1 MQPMNAV
8 GGLLSWLNPSIY
20 YVYFTPKNYPNLTFE
35 VLVLVDYTLPNNADN
50 YLEQYFAYQLTNEI
64 QEIAE
69 KKTTM

>member
-20 YVYFTPKNYPNLTFE
+20 YVYFTPENYPNLTFE
-35 VLVLVDYTLPNNADN
+35 VLVLGDYTLPNNADN
-50 YLEQYFAYQLTNEI
+50 YLEQYLAYQLTYEI